1 MVPSRAV
8 PSRSLPPLFM
18 GSPRL
23 RAPARAHPA
32 GGGAGLERGGGGGA
46 GGCPLPPLGPGTA
59 RHGWGGSALPVRL
72 GDPVPLGAL
81 GSRTPH
87 SAPRTF
93 GAPQTFGASQE
104 TPPALCSPGS
114 GTPGGH
120 PMDTLSI
127 GHPKAGVPIG
137 APWGRTWSPSG
148 TPRQAPHRGTLGTC
162 FASGWSCSALGCCV
176 PPQQDWDTA
185 GSEHSS
191 PRGAK
196 L

>member
-23 RAPARAHPA
+23 RAPARAHPG

-46 GGCPLPPLGPGTA
+46 GGCPLPPVGPGTA
-59 RHGWGGSALPVRL
+59 RHGWVGCALPVRL
-72 GDPVPLGAL
+72 GDPVPLRAL
-81 GSRTPH
+81 GSRAPH
-87 SAPRTF
+87 SAPR
-93 GAPQTFGASQE
+93 S
-104 TPPALCSPGS
+104 TPNLWSIPGDSPPLCGPGS

-127 GHPKAGVPIG
+127 RHPKAGVPIG
-137 APWGRTWSPSG
+137 APWGRGHHRAPQGRLPIRAPWGCISHQGGPAQPWGAASHLSRTG
-148 TPRQAPHRGTLGTC
+148 TRRGLGT
-162 FASGWSCSALGCCV
+162 AA
-176 PPQQDWDTA
+176 
-185 GSEHSS
+185 